1 LNIEILAIHLQLAS
15 FILFRQAMYISTH
28 QPSRGFTLIEVLI
41 AFIILSF
48 GLLGAVA
55 LQAKAKQASFDSM
68 QRAAAVA
75 LGNDI
80 IQRIR
85 ANDTP
90 QLTALYRK
98 TITSK
103 TDTQTQSTCFNGS
116 CTASQIAALD
126 FEQWKRSI
134 RARENTGALDDATV
148 CIDPKVE
155 AGTGGKA
162 FNIEVIISWQG
173 RQEFTANKA
182 TGDTACGSAD
192 KKRRLVVLTS
202 YIYLRS

>member
-1 LNIEILAIHLQLAS
+1 MQS
-15 FILFRQAMYISTH
+15 SQTKV
-28 QPSRGFTLIEVLI
+28 QRGFTLIEVLI

-80 IQRIR
+80 VQRIR

-90 QLTALYRK
+90 QIAGLY
-98 TITSK
+98 
-103 TDTQTQSTCFNGS
+103 TQTFDSETATTTSQTCFTSTCS
-116 CTASQIAALD
+116 AAQVAALD
-126 FEQWKRSI
+126 LEQWKRAI
-134 RARENTGALDDATV
+134 KARENTGSLDDATV
-148 CIDPKVE
+148 CIAATAV

-162 FNIEVIISWQG
+162 FNLEVIVSWQG
-173 RQEFTANKA
+173 RQEFNANDA
-182 TGDTACGSAD
+182 TGAIKCGTAD

>member
-1 LNIEILAIHLQLAS
+1 MQSSQTKAQK
-15 FILFRQAMYISTH
+15 
-28 QPSRGFTLIEVLI
+28 GFTLIEVLI

-48 GLLGAVA
+48 GLLGAIA

-90 QLTALYRK
+90 QIVDLY
-98 TITSK
+98 
-103 TDTQTQSTCFNGS
+103 TQTFNSETPTTTSQACFTNTCS
-116 CTASQIAALD
+116 VAQIAALD
-126 FEQWKRSI
+126 LEQWKRAI
-134 RARENTGALDDATV
+134 RARENTGSLDDATV
-148 CIDPKVE
+148 CISPI
-155 AGTGGKA
+155 AIPGSGGNA
-162 FNIEVIISWQG
+162 FNLQVVVSWQG
-173 RQEFTANKA
+173 RQEFNANDANAAIK
-182 TGDTACGSAD
+182 CGTND

>member
-1 LNIEILAIHLQLAS
+1 MFAHHIKLS
-15 FILFRQAMYISTH
+15 K
-28 QPSRGFTLIEVLI
+28 GFTLIEVLI

-90 QLTALYRK
+90 QLVSLYD
-98 TITSK
+98 IEFTSD
-103 TDTQTQSTCFNGS
+103 TDKNSSQTCFTSS
-116 CTASQIAALD
+116 CTNAQIASLD
-126 FEQWKRSI
+126 IEQWKRAI
-134 RARENTGALDDATV
+134 RARENTGSLDDATV
-148 CIDPKVE
+148 CINPAAVSGA
-155 AGTGGKA
+155 AGNA
-162 FNIEVIISWQG
+162 FNIEVIVSWQG
-173 RQEFTANKA
+173 RQEFKASEA
-182 TGDTACGSAD
+182 TGSISCGVAD
-192 KKRRLVVLTS
+192 KKRRLVVLNS
-202 YIYLRS
+202 YVYVRS

>member
-1 LNIEILAIHLQLAS
+1 MYSHL
-15 FILFRQAMYISTH
+15 IKR
-28 QPSRGFTLIEVLI
+28 RKGFTLIEVLI

-85 ANDTP
+85 ANDTI
-90 QLTALYRK
+90 ASIKLYGSYNDEDRK
-98 TITSK
+98 SIKSDSK
-103 TDTQTQSTCFNGS
+103 LSISSACFNSSCGS
-116 CTASQIAALD
+116 EGIVGLD
-126 FEQWKRSI
+126 VVQWKRAIS
-134 RARENTGALDDATV
+134 ARNNTGSLDDATI
-148 CIDPKVE
+148 CIKSTSED
-155 AGTGGKA
+155 GTGGKG

-173 RQEFTANKA
+173 RQEFTANTD
-182 TGDTACGSAD
+182 TGKVTCGD
-192 KKRRLVVLTS
+192 DPNNKRRLVVLTS
-202 YIYLRS
+202 YIYVRS

>member
-1 LNIEILAIHLQLAS
+1 MQS
-15 FILFRQAMYISTH
+15 YS
-28 QPSRGFTLIEVLI
+28 PSSKKGFTLIEVLI

-48 GLLGAVA
+48 GLLGAIA

-85 ANDTP
+85 ANDTS
-90 QLTALYRK
+90 QLGTLYKQTFNSQTAMK
-98 TITSK
+98 SAT
-103 TDTQTQSTCFNGS
+103 TCFSNS
-116 CTASQIAALD
+116 CSSAQIALLD
-126 FEQWKRSI
+126 IEQWKRAI
-134 RARENTGALDDATV
+134 RARENTGTLDGATV
-148 CIDPKVE
+148 CINPS
-155 AGTGGKA
+155 AIGGSGGKA
-162 FNIEVIISWQG
+162 FNLEVVVSWQG

-182 TGDTACGSAD
+182 TGDIKCGTAD
-192 KKRRLVVLTS
+192 KRRRLVVLTS

>member
-1 LNIEILAIHLQLAS
+1 MQS
-15 FILFRQAMYISTH
+15 PQTKT
-28 QPSRGFTLIEVLI
+28 QKGFTLIEVLI

-80 IQRIR
+80 VQRIR
-85 ANDTP
+85 ANDTA
-90 QLTALYRK
+90 QLAALY
-98 TITSK
+98 
-103 TDTQTQSTCFNGS
+103 TQTFNSETSTSTSQACFTNT
-116 CTASQIAALD
+116 CTAAQVAALD
-126 FEQWKRSI
+126 LEQWKRAI
-134 RARENTGALDDATV
+134 RARENTGSLDDATV
-148 CIDPKVE
+148 CIAPTAV
-155 AGTGGKA
+155 AGSGGKA
-162 FNIEVIISWQG
+162 FNLEVIVSWQG
-173 RQEFTANKA
+173 RQEFNAND
-182 TGDTACGSAD
+182 DTAAIKCGTAD

>member
-1 LNIEILAIHLQLAS
+1 MQSPHIKVQ
-15 FILFRQAMYISTH
+15 
-28 QPSRGFTLIEVLI
+28 RGFTLIEVLI

-55 LQAKAKQASFDSM
+55 LQVKAKQASFDSM

-90 QLTALYRK
+90 QLVAHYK
-98 TITSK
+98 KDFTSK
-103 TDTQTQSTCFNGS
+103 TPISSSTTCFGGS
-116 CTASQIAALD
+116 CSAEQIALLD
-126 FEQWKRSI
+126 LEQWKRAI
-134 RARENTGALDDATV
+134 QARNNTGSLDDASV
-148 CIDPKVE
+148 CINPSAV
-155 AGTGGKA
+155 AGSGGKA
-162 FNIEVIISWQG
+162 FNIEVIVSWQG
-173 RQEFTANKA
+173 RQEFIANA
-182 TGDTACGSAD
+182 DIGAISCGSAD
-192 KKRRLVVLTS
+192 NKRRLVVLTS

>member
-1 LNIEILAIHLQLAS
+1 MSLNIPKS
-15 FILFRQAMYISTH
+15 
-28 QPSRGFTLIEVLI
+28 SRGFTLIEVLI

-90 QLTALYRK
+90 QLAALYKK

-103 TDTQTQSTCFNGS
+103 TDTATQSTCFNGACS
-116 CTASQIAALD
+116 ASQVAALD

-134 RARENTGALDDATV
+134 RARENTGTLDDATV
-148 CIDPKVE
+148 CINPEVE
-155 AGTGGKA
+155 AGSGGKA
-162 FNIEVIISWQG
+162 YNIEVIISWQG

-182 TGDTACGSAD
+182 TGEVVCGTAD

>member
-1 LNIEILAIHLQLAS
+1 MQS
-15 FILFRQAMYISTH
+15 PQTKV
-28 QPSRGFTLIEVLI
+28 QRGFTLIEVLI

-90 QLTALYRK
+90 QLVALYSQEF
-98 TITSK
+98 TSE
-103 TDTQTQSTCFNGS
+103 TTTNTSMACFSSS
-116 CTASQIAALD
+116 CSPADIALLD
-126 FEQWKRSI
+126 IEQWKRAI
-134 RARENTGALDDATV
+134 RARENTGSLDGATV
-148 CIDPKVE
+148 CINPTVVSNSAD
-155 AGTGGKA
+155 KA
-162 FNIEVIISWQG
+162 FNLEVIISWQG
-173 RQEFTANKA
+173 RQEFTANNA
-182 TGDTACGSAD
+182 TNNIVCGSAD

-202 YIYLRS
+202 YIYVRS